1 MKKILVQTC
10 IVMEH
15 PFYCYILCWFI
26 NGFHL
31 EYWFAV
37 CTKETIDAIKFRGM
51 KIIKTS
57 VMELPFQY
65 RKLKVFVEGILE
77 SLNLKK
83 SPRHLFIIS
92 NIVSDENKTYSI
104 EDFLLFLPAD
114 ELSSFRL
121 DGKPSSHLKH
131 WWVRL
136 AAQ

>member
-10 IVMEH
+10 IVMGT

-26 NGFHL
+26 NGFRL

-37 CTKETIDAIKFRGM
+37 CTKETIDAIKFRGHENSQDLGYGVVIPTQ
-51 KIIKTS
+51 KIET
-57 VMELPFQY
+57 FCW
-65 RKLKVFVEGILE
+65 RILE
-77 SLNLKK
+77 SLNLNK
-83 SPRHLFIIS
+83 SLRHSCIILK
-92 NIVSDENKTYSI
+92 IVSDENKTYSI

-114 ELSSFRL
+114 ELRSFRL